1 MRFCLQIYLS
11 DFQAEVEE
19 RIARI
24 KNHKGV
30 KGLLIVDEN
39 GKFLR
44 STMSQTG
51 NDTQPKQYALK
62 VSELA
67 AKARSVVRDLDPMND
82 LTFFR
87 VRSKRQEI
95 MVAPDKNLLLIVI
108 QQPFDDNEA

>member
-1 MRFCLQIYLS
+1 M
-11 DFQAEVEE
+11 AEVEE
-19 RIARI
+19 RIVRI

-44 STMSQTG
+44 STMPS
-51 NDTQPKQYALK
+51 NIDTAPKQYAQK
-62 VSELA
+62 VTELA
-67 AKARSVVRDLDPMND
+67 KKARSVVRDIDPTND

-95 MVAPDKNLLLIVI
+95 LVAPDKNLFLIVI
-108 QQPFDDNEA
+108 QTPYEEGE

>member
-1 MRFCLQIYLS
+1 M
-11 DFQAEVEE
+11 AEVEE

-30 KGLLIVDEN
+30 KGLLIVDEQ

-44 STMSQTG
+44 STMSSQG
-51 NDTQPKQYALK
+51 NDTAPKHYASK
-62 VSELA
+62 VTELA
-67 AKARSVVRDLDPMND
+67 QKARSVVRDLDPMND

-95 MVAPDKNLLLIVI
+95 MVAPDKNLFLIVI
-108 QQPFDDNEA
+108 QQPFDENE

>member
-1 MRFCLQIYLS
+1 M
-11 DFQAEVEE
+11 AEVEE

-30 KGLLIVDEN
+30 RGLLIVDET

-44 STMSQTG
+44 STMSSSN
-51 NDTQPKQYALK
+51 NDSAPRQYAQK
-62 VSELA
+62 VTELA
-67 AKARSVVRDLDPMND
+67 KKARSVVRDIDPLND

-95 MVAPDKNLLLIVI
+95 MVAPDKNLFLIVI
-108 QQPFDDNEA
+108 QDQVQEQD